1 MPEGL
6 LSGGG
11 HEARKAAEMFLSARE
26 LGSPDVNL
34 FIQQCLLYAPSTCN
48 QIILT
53 KKMLGRN

>member
-6 LSGGG
+6 FSGGG

-34 FIQQCLLYAPSTCN
+34 FIQQCLLYAPTICD
-48 QIILT
+48 QIILIN
-53 KKMLGRN
+53 KMLSRN